1 MPGPVHPAVAL
12 GGLSAGHSP
21 PKPLVWPSR
30 DPDRVNARPMKVNI
44 EIDCT
49 PEEFKQLFIPSD
61 KQTEFAAKAYQAMME
76 ATQKAMIDQF
86 RMFAKKE

>member
-1 MPGPVHPAVAL
+1 
-12 GGLSAGHSP
+12 
-21 PKPLVWPSR
+21 
-30 DPDRVNARPMKVNI
+30 MKVNI